1 MPVSSTSEK
10 SLLPTE
16 SLYGTKEIRQR
27 RFRQLKHFSN
37 IGDANGRTNDCDSE
51 FFSSN
56 DYDGCTDTVDVF
68 ASYSSNGVNGD
79 GACGNGIGIGGGVGG
94 GGGKIL
100 RISRIR
106 RKRREH
112 MRYQHYGIINME
124 TNAANTSSNKDI
136 PNTNNRIRNVLDR
149 VQYEISKLRSEFR
162 SIRILKFV
170 WSFRNINQFCS
181 SFICS
186 YAK

>member
-1 MPVSSTSEK
+1 MIQQIILPVSSTSEK

-27 RFRQLKHFSN
+27 RFRQLKHFST

-56 DYDGCTDTVDVF
+56 DYDGCTDAADVF
-68 ASYSSNGVNGD
+68 ASYGSNGVSNSGGVCD
-79 GACGNGIGIGGGVGG
+79 GMGIGGGVGG
-94 GGGKIL
+94 GVGGGKIL

-112 MRYQHYGIINME
+112 MRYQNYGTINVE
-124 TNAANTSSNKDI
+124 ASAANASSDKDI
-136 PNTNNRIRNVLDR
+136 PNVNSRIRNVLDR
-149 VQYEISKLRSEFR
+149 VQYEISKLRCKCCVQEVTGY
-162 SIRILKFV
+162 LKG
-170 WSFRNINQFCS
+170 
-181 SFICS
+181 
-186 YAK
+186 